1 MIGALSTDLIIA
13 ILDKQVA
20 WYLWIY
26 HHGNW
31 EFFRLKT
38 WTIQTDP
45 YVLIAEIE
53 GSDEIKSWFPFV
65 KQIVWD
71 THLMSETLNNLF

>member
-26 HHGNW
+26 HHHGNW

-38 WTIQTDP
+38 WTYIQTDP

-65 KQIVWD
+65 KQIVWY
-71 THLMSETLNNLF
+71 THLV